1 MQVPE
6 QSKRQKHMMILTGKS
21 SKTLEQI
28 RGTSEQENQYI
39 SQLDLY
45 LMANFNLSKKDCEK
59 KGFTKASKIEN
70 IKKHFYSSVNQRK
83 S

>member
-6 QSKRQKHMMILTGKS
+6 LSKRQKHMMILTGKS

-28 RGTSEQENQYI
+28 RGTSELENQYI
-39 SQLDLY
+39 SELDLY

-83 S
+83 R